1 MHAQPGAIVNV
12 RGERWRLARIDTYER
27 WSVLTLDGRDV
38 ANANRRLRVI
48 EPFDR
53 PLPVASDRMVRRKR
67 HTVLGAARRAV
78 ANARPAAGL
87 WTAAAASID
96 LLPYQLEPALAVL
109 RGATRLLLAD
119 AVGLGKTIQAGLILA
134 ELRERGWAE
143 RALVLCPAGLR
154 ATWAAELHRRF
165 HIDCAVLDQPAI
177 AERAAALPPGINPW
191 SSYAT
196 IVASIDFV
204 KRPEVLAALGEVPI
218 DVLIADEAHHL
229 TPGTDRGSAVARLAS
244 RTPWCVLVSATP
256 HSGDVPAFNYLID
269 LGSHRDPIAIFRRT
283 RREAGLPTTRRER
296 VMRVRST
303 AAESHLL
310 DAVERYARAI
320 WRGHGARD
328 RAVQLVAITIARRAA
343 SSTLALERTLTRRLA
358 LLGESPEPTQTS
370 LPWDDDDESDGAGG
384 TMMLSRPGLADENEE
399 RAAIE
404 HLLALSRSSEAG
416 SKLRWLVRALARL
429 AEPAIVFTEY
439 RDTVEAVLASLPAGV
454 RAGAISGASPAD
466 LRRHV
471 VEAFNRG
478 DLDVL
483 VATDAAG
490 EGLNLHHRCRLVI
503 DLELPWNPLR
513 LEQRVGRVDRLGQQR
528 RVHAIRL
535 FHPHTVEERVLDRLR
550 LRQRRA
556 GLSHDHAST
565 ISELD
570 VARAVF
576 DDHVTEGDGI
586 PAIPSSAVPTAVAE
600 MDRLRRQRS
609 CGPHERDPSESAA
622 WVSPRHR
629 RSNPLVAV
637 HRVSCASTFGAI
649 VAEHAYA
656 QVIEVRAP
664 GREHTW
670 RDLIEGVVPV
680 RAAASLRSHL
690 HELCA
695 GIARDLEP
703 LRDNVAARITSIRA
717 QVAHERKR
725 EIQRCLFDRRADDV
739 AAHAGE
745 AASRLDMALARRQAS
760 VAAPATLE
768 GVAARLVAVWPLR
781 ARPALSEVS
790 FRAATQDRVEGPA
803 LSEVSFREATQDRVE
818 GW

>member
-12 RGERWRLARIDTYER
+12 RGERWRLARVDTYER

-38 ANANRRLRVI
+38 ANANQRLRVI

-53 PLPVASDRMVRRKR
+53 PVPVAADRMVRRRR
-67 HTVLGAARRAV
+67 HTVLCAARHAL
-78 ANARPAAGL
+78 AKARPAAGL
-87 WTAAAASID
+87 WTAAAAAID

-154 ATWAAELHRRF
+154 ATWAGELHRRF
-165 HIDCAVLDQPAI
+165 HIDCQVLDQPAI
-177 AERAAALPPGINPW
+177 AESVAALPPGINPW

-204 KRPEVLAALGEVPI
+204 KRPEVLAALSEVPI

-229 TPGTDRGSAVARLAS
+229 TPGTDRGHAVARLAS

-256 HSGDVPAFNYLID
+256 HSGDVAAFNYLIG

-283 RREAGLPTTRRER
+283 RREAGLPTMRHER
-296 VMRVRST
+296 VMRVGPT
-303 AAESHLL
+303 AGESHLL

-320 WRGHGARD
+320 WHGHGARD

-343 SSTLALERTLTRRLA
+343 SSPLALERTLTRRLA
-358 LLGESPEPTQTS
+358 LLGVSPEPMQAS
-370 LPWDDDDESDGAGG
+370 LPWDDEDDSDGPGG
-384 TMMLSRPGLADENEE
+384 TVMLSRPGLADENEE
-399 RAAIE
+399 RAALQY
-404 HLLALSRSSEAG
+404 LLTLIRSSDAG
-416 SKLRWLVRALARL
+416 SKLRWLGRALTRL
-429 AEPAIVFTEY
+429 EEPAIVFTEY

-454 RAGAISGASPAD
+454 RAGSISGASPAD

-513 LEQRVGRVDRLGQQR
+513 LEQRVGRVDRLGQRR

-535 FHPHTVEERVLDRLR
+535 FHPHTIEERVLERLR

-556 GLSHDHAST
+556 GLLHDHAPT
-565 ISELD
+565 VGELD
-570 VARAVF
+570 VARAIF
-576 DDHVTEGDGI
+576 DDHATEGDGI
-586 PAIPSSAVPTAVAE
+586 PAIPSSVVPTAAAE
-600 MDRLRRQRS
+600 MDRLSQQRRYGAHQR
-609 CGPHERDPSESAA
+609 EPSEGAA

-629 RSNPLVAV
+629 RSSSLVAV
-637 HRVSCASTFGAI
+637 HSVSCASAFGAI
-649 VAEHAYA
+649 VAEHACA
-656 QVIEVRAP
+656 QVIEARAP
-664 GREHTW
+664 GRAHTW
-670 RDLIEGVVPV
+670 RDVIEGVVPGGV
-680 RAAASLRSHL
+680 AATLRSQSQ
-690 HELCA
+690 ELCA
-695 GIARDLEP
+695 TIANDLKP
-703 LRDNVAARITSIRA
+703 LRDRVAARINSIRA
-717 QVAHERKR
+717 QVAHERAR
-725 EIQRCLFDRRADDV
+725 GIQRSLFDRRAEEV
-739 AAHAGE
+739 AARAGE
-745 AASRLDMALARRQAS
+745 AASRLDMALARRRAS
-760 VAAPATLE
+760 VEAPATLE

-781 ARPALSEVS
+781 ARPA
-790 FRAATQDRVEGPA
+790 R
-803 LSEVSFREATQDRVE
+803 SEVSFREAERHRVE